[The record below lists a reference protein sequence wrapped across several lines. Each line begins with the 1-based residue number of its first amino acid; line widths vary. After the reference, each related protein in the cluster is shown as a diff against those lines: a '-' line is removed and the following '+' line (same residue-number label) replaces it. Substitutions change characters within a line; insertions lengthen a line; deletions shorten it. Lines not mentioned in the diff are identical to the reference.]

1 MACPDGCGAI
11 LTVNLDPRAGKA
23 WKLYERGRTSLY
35 PSVWRDGGCGAH
47 FIVWKDR
54 IVWCGPHGVDD
65 SDLEYEGALEAKI
78 IGALTASPKT
88 DLEISEEL
96 DEIPWEV
103 ERSLKRL
110 LKAGRVAAIGARPIR
125 FVLPASDERDASGP
139 GAPSAPRRKRSWWSR
154 LWKR

>member
-11 LTVNLDPRAGKA
+11 LTVNLDPKAGKA

-47 FIVWKDR
+47 FVVWKDR
-54 IVWCGPHGVDD
+54 IVWCGPLGVDD
-65 SDLEYEGALEAKI
+65 NDLEYDAELEAKI
-78 IGALTASPKT
+78 IGALTTSPKA
-88 DLEISEEL
+88 DWEIAQEL
-96 DEIPWEV
+96 DEVPWEI

-110 LKAGRVAAIGARPIR
+110 LKTGRVGAIGARPIR
-125 FVLPASDERDASGP
+125 FMLPDSEESSVSGSGP
-139 GAPSAPRRKRSWWSR
+139 SGLPKKKRSWWSR